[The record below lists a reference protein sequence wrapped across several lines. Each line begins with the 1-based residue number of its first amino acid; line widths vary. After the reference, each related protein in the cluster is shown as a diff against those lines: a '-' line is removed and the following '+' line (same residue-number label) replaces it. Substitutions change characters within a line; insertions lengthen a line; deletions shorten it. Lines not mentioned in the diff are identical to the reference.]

1 MERVLPLNSSFQR
14 VSPWIQRIMFMW
26 LIMGTNSFEKYSN
39 RCRKGKMRLAV
50 SPISGGWDGASEK
63 MQIDL
68 VCVETAFSLKKI

>member
-1 MERVLPLNSSFQR
+1 
-14 VSPWIQRIMFMW
+14 
-26 LIMGTNSFEKYSN
+26 
-39 RCRKGKMRLAV
+39 MRLAV